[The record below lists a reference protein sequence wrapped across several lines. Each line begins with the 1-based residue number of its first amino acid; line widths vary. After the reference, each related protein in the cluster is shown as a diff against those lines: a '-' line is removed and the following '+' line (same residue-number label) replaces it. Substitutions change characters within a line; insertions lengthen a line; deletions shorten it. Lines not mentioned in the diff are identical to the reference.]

1 MSPDEKLAVQTVV
14 MEFLQ
19 GNAQER
25 PTLLCDVLLSGDGM
39 ALVHQVLSSQAAYAQ
54 RRADTLNH
62 LLRAI
67 VAEHPPVAPQAPAE
81 PPLPPGRLPLP
92 GGL

>member
-14 MEFLQ
+14 VEFLQ
-19 GNAQER
+19 STAQEQK
-25 PTLLCDVLLSGDGM
+25 TLLLDVLLSGDGHS
-39 ALVHQVLSSQAAYAQ
+39 LVHHVLSQQAAYAQ

-62 LLRAI
+62 LLRALQ
-67 VAEHPPVAPQAPAE
+67 AEHPPPVAEAPRAVPQAP
-81 PPLPPGRLPLP
+81 LPMV

>member
-14 MEFLQ
+14 VEFLQ
-19 GNAQER
+19 STAQDQK
-25 PTLLCDVLLSGDGM
+25 TLLLDVLLSGDGHS
-39 ALVHQVLSSQAAYAQ
+39 LVHHVLSTQAAYAQ

-62 LLRAI
+62 LLRALQ
-67 VAEHPPVAPQAPAE
+67 AEHPPPTAEAPRAAPQAP
-81 PPLPPGRLPLP
+81 LPMP

>member
-14 MEFLQ
+14 VEYLQ
-19 GNAQER
+19 SATTEER
-25 PTLLCDVLLSGDGM
+25 KTLLLDVLLSGDGYS
-39 ALVHQVLSSQAAYAQ
+39 LVHHVLSQQAAYAQ

-62 LLRAI
+62 LLRALQ
-67 VAEHPPVAPQAPAE
+67 AEHPPPVAEAPRAVPQAP
-81 PPLPPGRLPLP
+81 LPMP

>member
-14 MEFLQ
+14 MEYLQ
-19 GNAQER
+19 ASTADH
-25 PTLLCDVLLSGDGM
+25 PTLLFDVLLSGDGHT
-39 ALVHQVLSSQAAYAQ
+39 LVHHVLSTQAAYAQ

-67 VAEHPPVAPQAPAE
+67 TIERPPVASQAPQE
-81 PPLPPGRLPLP
+81 PPPVPGRVPMP